1 MNYLITKFNDTFKD
15 KKAYFFMVLIMF
27 CLGISFGLYTV
38 KYMGASDRN
47 DLTNYF
53 SSFTNNIGN
62 EPIDHVKLLFEVIKK
77 NIILIIP
84 IFVLG
89 FTFFGAPII
98 LILDLLKGYTLGYTF
113 SFMVTSFEGKGLGLA
128 LVSIIPQNIVY
139 IPCFIALSVIG
150 LSMSTEK
157 FKIKYFKHSN
167 IKTLFLNDFLNN
179 LFIIIILLSIG
190 ILIETY
196 ISPSLIKFVAK
207 KFYLS

>member
-1 MNYLITKFNDTFKD
+1 MNYLITKFNDTCKD
-15 KKAYFFMVLIMF
+15 KKAYFFIVLIMF

-53 SSFTNNIGN
+53 SSFTNNVGN
-62 EPIDHVKLLFEVIKK
+62 EPIDYGKLLFEVIKK
-77 NIILIIP
+77 NIIIIIP
-84 IFVLG
+84 IFILG

-113 SFMVTSFEGKGLGLA
+113 SFMVTTFEGKGLGLA

-139 IPCFIALSVIG
+139 IPCVIALSVIS

-157 FKIKYFKHSN
+157 FKIKYFKYGN
-167 IKTLFLNDFLNN
+167 IKTFILGNFLNKLV
-179 LFIIIILLSIG
+179 IIIVLLSIG
-190 ILIETY
+190 VLVETY

-207 KFYLS
+207 KFYL